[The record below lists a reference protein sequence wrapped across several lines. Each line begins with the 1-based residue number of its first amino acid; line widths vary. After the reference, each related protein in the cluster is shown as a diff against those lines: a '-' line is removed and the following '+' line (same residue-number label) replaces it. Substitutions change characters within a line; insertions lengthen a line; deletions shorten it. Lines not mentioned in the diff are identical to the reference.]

1 MPSKYK
7 NPSTIHQHNQDQ
19 QRSIECRQTAG
30 QTQDHQQAEDTAP
43 NHHHDNPAPL
53 VPFYLAHCCMF
64 SSPSFPHFS
73 STMSFFGWSLSL
85 CVPLLLDLSAFAAKF
100 SRTPPR

>member
-43 NHHHDNPAPL
+43 NHHRDNPAPL
-53 VPFYLAHCCMF
+53 VPFYLVHCCMF
-64 SSPSFPHFS
+64 SIPSLTFQAPCPSLVGHFH
-73 STMSFFGWSLSL
+73 
-85 CVPLLLDLSAFAAKF
+85 CAPLLLDLSAFAAKF